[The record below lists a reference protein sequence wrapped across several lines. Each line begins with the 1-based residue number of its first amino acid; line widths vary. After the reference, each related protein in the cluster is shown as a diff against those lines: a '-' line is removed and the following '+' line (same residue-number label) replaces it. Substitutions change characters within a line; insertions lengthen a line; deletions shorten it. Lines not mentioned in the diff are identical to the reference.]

1 MNVPPVIKSLI
12 KVHTLTGLVFG
23 VLVGVVGYIVVL
35 TLLSKTGGNNVEER
49 QTTVALR
56 ELEDESVITPNT
68 LGLLGNDDSNLDITN
83 LIHQVDLWNLDLIV
97 QSIHGL
103 ALVPS
108 DSTTE
113 MAQDI
118 LLQALS
124 VEDPKLA
131 LENVWK
137 FSSFRW
143 SSLIRIVFEEWSTQ
157 SLSDSMRAASNIAG
171 PLKAVALSAILD
183 QQYDLDISESR
194 VLEFASEFGVHGL
207 VHRLIREYEAN
218 KLLEQPQ
225 AAWSF
230 IVEDRSFTGLS
241 QNKEILIEIA
251 ESWIQQDGFNVLG
264 HVYDDI
270 CPNNSILC
278 RQIVESVAADEP
290 QHALESVLNSSKSD
304 TALTAW
310 VVHTWGS
317 RDPLAAFQAT
327 FNIENRSVR
336 QSAMVSLFSVWA
348 ARNPR
353 ELLEQIPLLPKSIR
367 SSAVRFAI
375 GTLVVEDT
383 TAAVETMHELS
394 SVTGAINSE
403 VLLSLVRS
411 WAKVDS
417 GAAVEWVRNNSEE
430 DGRKFN
436 RLILEILSTHALT
449 DPDGAMSLALTL
461 NPPKSKNF
469 QYETRIIETISRFGD
484 VDKAIKLLDRV
495 RKDARMKSMVTV
507 GQTLITSSR
516 LEDAIA
522 LAERITSEEQ
532 IDYFTQISSSW
543 NVEEL
548 FRLVE
553 WIEKLPSVQAKS
565 SVARRLMEYY
575 GPDGWLGSRLTS
587 SQVEQLKTFLSGND
601 EKESTN

>member
-35 TLLSKTGGNNVEER
+35 TLLSKSGGNNVEER

-56 ELEDESVITPNT
+56 ELENESVITPNT
-68 LGLLGNDDSNLDITN
+68 LGLHGNDDSNLDITN

-137 FSSFRW
+137 FPSFRR

-241 QNKEILIEIA
+241 QHKEILIEIA

-264 HVYDDI
+264 QVYDDI
-270 CPNNSILC
+270 YPNNSILC
-278 RQIVESVAADEP
+278 RQIVESIAADEP
-290 QHALESVLNSSKSD
+290 QHALETVLNSSKSD

-336 QSAMVSLFSVWA
+336 QSAMVSLFIVWA

-367 SSAVRFAI
+367 SSAVSFAI

-553 WIEKLPSVQAKS
+553 WIEKLPSAQAKS

>member
-35 TLLSKTGGNNVEER
+35 TLLSKSGGNNVEER

-56 ELEDESVITPNT
+56 ELENESVIPPNT

-83 LIHQVDLWNLDLIV
+83 LIHQVDLWDFDLIV
-97 QSIHGL
+97 QAIHGL

-108 DSTTE
+108 DSTIE

-137 FSSFRW
+137 FPSFRW

-183 QQYDLDISESR
+183 QQYDFDISESR
-194 VLEFASEFGVHGL
+194 VLEFASEFGVHGH

-241 QNKEILIEIA
+241 QHKEILIEIA

-264 HVYDDI
+264 QVYDDI

-290 QHALESVLNSSKSD
+290 QRALESVLNSSKSD

-317 RDPLAAFQAT
+317 REPLAAFQAT

-336 QSAMVSLFSVWA
+336 QSAMVSLFNVWA

-367 SSAVRFAI
+367 SSAVSFAI
-375 GTLVVEDT
+375 GALVVADT

-411 WAKVDS
+411 WAQVDS

-449 DPDGAMSLALTL
+449 DPDGAMSLALTM

-469 QYETRIIETISRFGD
+469 QYETKVIETISRFGD
-484 VDKAIKLLDRV
+484 VDEAIKLLDRV
-495 RKDARMKSMVTV
+495 RQDARMKSMVTV

-553 WIEKLPSVQAKS
+553 WIEKLPSAQAKS

>member
-1 MNVPPVIKSLI
+1 MNMHPVIKSLI
-12 KVHTLTGLVFG
+12 KVDTLTGLVFG
-23 VLVGVVGYIVVL
+23 VLVGIVGYIVVL
-35 TLLSKTGGNNVEER
+35 TLLSKSGGNNVEER

-56 ELEDESVITPNT
+56 ELENESRIPPNT

-83 LIHQVDLWNLDLIV
+83 LIHQVDLLDLDLIV
-97 QSIHGL
+97 QAIHGL

-108 DSTTE
+108 DSTIE

-124 VEDPKLA
+124 VEDPKQA
-131 LENVWK
+131 LENVWR
-137 FSSFRW
+137 FPSFRW

-171 PLKAVALSAILD
+171 PLKAVALSTILD
-183 QQYDLDISESR
+183 QQYDLDISEYR
-194 VLEFASEFGVHGL
+194 VLEFASEFGVRGH
-207 VHRLIREYEAN
+207 VHRLNREYEAN

-230 IVEDRSFTGLS
+230 IVEDRNFTSLR
-241 QNKEILIEIA
+241 QHKEILIEIA

-270 CPNNSILC
+270 YPNNFILC
-278 RQIVESVAADEP
+278 RQILESVAADEP
-290 QHALESVLNSSKSD
+290 QRALESVLNSSKSD

-317 RDPLAAFQAT
+317 RDPLVAFQAT
-327 FNIENRSVR
+327 LNIENRSVR
-336 QSAMVSLFSVWA
+336 QSAMESLFIVWA
-348 ARNPR
+348 ERNPR

-436 RLILEILSTHALT
+436 RLILEILSTHART

-469 QYETRIIETISRFGD
+469 QYETKVIETISRFGD

-553 WIEKLPSVQAKS
+553 WIEKLPSAQAKS

>member
-35 TLLSKTGGNNVEER
+35 TLLSKSGGNNVEER

-56 ELEDESVITPNT
+56 ELENESVITPNT

-83 LIHQVDLWNLDLIV
+83 LIHQVDLWDLDLIV
-97 QSIHGL
+97 QAIHGL
-103 ALVPS
+103 ALVQS
-108 DSTTE
+108 NSTIE

-124 VEDPKLA
+124 VEDPKQA
-131 LENVWK
+131 LENVWR
-137 FSSFRW
+137 FPSFRW

-194 VLEFASEFGVHGL
+194 VLEFASEFGVRGL

-241 QNKEILIEIA
+241 QHKEILIEIA

-264 HVYDDI
+264 QVYDDI
-270 CPNNSILC
+270 YPNNSILC
-278 RQIVESVAADEP
+278 RQILESVAADEP
-290 QHALESVLNSSKSD
+290 QRALESVLNSSKSD

-336 QSAMVSLFSVWA
+336 QSAMVSLFIVWA

-367 SSAVRFAI
+367 SSAVSFAI

-553 WIEKLPSVQAKS
+553 WIEKLPSAQAKS

-587 SQVEQLKTFLSGND
+587 SQVEQLKTFLSGSD

>member
-35 TLLSKTGGNNVEER
+35 TLLSKSGGNNVEER

-56 ELEDESVITPNT
+56 ELENESVITPNT
-68 LGLLGNDDSNLDITN
+68 LGLHGNDDSNLDITN

-137 FSSFRW
+137 FPSFRW

-207 VHRLIREYEAN
+207 VHSLIREYEAN

-290 QHALESVLNSSKSD
+290 QHALETVLNSSKSD

-353 ELLEQIPLLPKSIR
+353 ELLAQIPLLPKSIR
-367 SSAVRFAI
+367 SSAVSFAI
-375 GTLVVEDT
+375 GTLVVADT

-411 WAKVDS
+411 WAQVDS
-417 GAAVEWVRNNSEE
+417 GAAVEWVRKNSEE

-495 RKDARMKSMVTV
+495 RQDARMKSMVTV

-553 WIEKLPSVQAKS
+553 WIEKLPSAQAKS

>member
-1 MNVPPVIKSLI
+1 M
-12 KVHTLTGLVFG
+12 
-23 VLVGVVGYIVVL
+23 
-35 TLLSKTGGNNVEER
+35 E
-49 QTTVALR
+49 
-56 ELEDESVITPNT
+56 
-68 LGLLGNDDSNLDITN
+68 
-83 LIHQVDLWNLDLIV
+83 
-97 QSIHGL
+97 
-103 ALVPS
+103 
-108 DSTTE
+108 
-113 MAQDI
+113 
-118 LLQALS
+118 
-124 VEDPKLA
+124 
-131 LENVWK
+131 
-137 FSSFRW
+137 
-143 SSLIRIVFEEWSTQ
+143 
-157 SLSDSMRAASNIAG
+157 
-171 PLKAVALSAILD
+171 
-183 QQYDLDISESR
+183 
-194 VLEFASEFGVHGL
+194 
-207 VHRLIREYEAN
+207 
-218 KLLEQPQ
+218 
-225 AAWSF
+225 
-230 IVEDRSFTGLS
+230 
-241 QNKEILIEIA
+241 
-251 ESWIQQDGFNVLG
+251 
-264 HVYDDI
+264 
-270 CPNNSILC
+270 
-278 RQIVESVAADEP
+278 
-290 QHALESVLNSSKSD
+290 
-304 TALTAW
+304 
-310 VVHTWGS
+310 
-317 RDPLAAFQAT
+317 
-327 FNIENRSVR
+327 
-336 QSAMVSLFSVWA
+336 SLFIVWA

-367 SSAVRFAI
+367 SSAVSFAI

-411 WAKVDS
+411 WAQVDS

-430 DGRKFN
+430 DGQKFN

-449 DPDGAMSLALTL
+449 DPDGAVSLALTL

-469 QYETRIIETISRFGD
+469 QYETRVIETISRFGD

-495 RKDARMKSMVTV
+495 RQEARMKSMVTV

-553 WIEKLPSVQAKS
+553 WIEKLPSAQAKS
-565 SVARRLMEYY
+565 SVARRLMDYY